1 MHTDELLCSIDAY
14 VRGSCRYERMGL
26 MSQTLPE
33 SSVDRYPFTRP
44 ASRPPVV
51 VETDGVELILEDG
64 ERVIDAAGG
73 AVVTNIGHGRG
84 EIADAVATAMRSI
97 DYVVPTWATPNR
109 VALVDRLVNNWLPEG
124 FGHVYFAGGGSE
136 ATDTAVRVARQYHL
150 SRGDDQRYKV
160 IARLPSYHGAT
171 IATLGIGGHMARRSG
186 LDPLLAEWPK
196 VPWNDASALA
206 AAIEAAGPETVSAFM
221 AEPIIGAAAG
231 ALVANEDY
239 WQQVMEVCQHYGV
252 LFIADEVMT
261 GFGRTGRTWG
271 HEHDPVQPDILV
283 SAKGL
288 GGGYV
293 PMSMLTASDEVTG
306 SISDAGGNVMFFTY
320 SGPDAMC
327 AGALAVL
334 EIMEREQLVDRAKV
348 MGDRMQSALASA
360 LNGHSRVTEI
370 RGRGLMIGVELAGL
384 SAVEAVEA
392 CVQRGMWVYPAGSG
406 PAVADALLFAPPMVV
421 TDDHI
426 DRIVDITVDAL
437 NSFG

>member
-1 MHTDELLCSIDAY
+1 MSATNRSALCFGHS
-14 VRGSCRYERMGL
+14 YERMSC

-33 SSVDRYPFTRP
+33 SSVDRYPFTRA

-51 VETDGVELILEDG
+51 VQTDGVELILEDG
-64 ERVIDAAGG
+64 GRVIDAAGG
-73 AVVTNIGHGRG
+73 AVVTNIGHGRT
-84 EIADAVATAMRSI
+84 EIADAVAAAMRSI

-109 VALVDRLVNNWLPEG
+109 VALVDKLVNNWLPEG

-221 AEPIIGAAAG
+221 AEPIIGASAG

-239 WQQVMEVCQHYGV
+239 WQQAMEVCQHYGV

-261 GFGRTGRTWG
+261 GFGRTGLTWG
-271 HEHDPVQPDILV
+271 HQHDPVQPDILV

-293 PMSMLTASDEVTG
+293 PMSMVTASDEVTG

-334 EIMEREQLVDRAKV
+334 DIMEREQLVDRTRV
-348 MGDRMQSALASA
+348 MGDRKCSE
-360 LNGHSRVTEI
+360 R
-370 RGRGLMIGVELAGL
+370 
-384 SAVEAVEA
+384 
-392 CVQRGMWVYPAGSG
+392 
-406 PAVADALLFAPPMVV
+406 
-421 TDDHI
+421 
-426 DRIVDITVDAL
+426 
-437 NSFG
+437 SFTSH

>member
-1 MHTDELLCSIDAY
+1 M
-14 VRGSCRYERMGL
+14 
-26 MSQTLPE
+26 
-33 SSVDRYPFTRP
+33 
-44 ASRPPVV
+44 
-51 VETDGVELILEDG
+51 
-64 ERVIDAAGG
+64 
-73 AVVTNIGHGRG
+73 
-84 EIADAVATAMRSI
+84 
-97 DYVVPTWATPNR
+97 
-109 VALVDRLVNNWLPEG
+109 
-124 FGHVYFAGGGSE
+124 YFAGGGSE

-150 SRGDDQRYKV
+150 SRGEDQRYKV

-221 AEPIIGAAAG
+221 AEPIIGASAG

-261 GFGRTGRTWG
+261 GFGRTGLTWG

-293 PMSMLTASDEVTG
+293 PMSMVTASDDVTG

-334 EIMEREQLVDRAKV
+334 EIMEREQLVNRAKV
-348 MGDRMQSALASA
+348 MGDRMLSALSSA
-360 LNGHSRVTEI
+360 LPMATLG
-370 RGRGLMIGVELAGL
+370 
-384 SAVEAVEA
+384 SAKFA
-392 CVQRGMWVYPAGSG
+392 
-406 PAVADALLFAPPMVV
+406 AVA
-421 TDDHI
+421 
-426 DRIVDITVDAL
+426 
-437 NSFG
+437 S

>member
-1 MHTDELLCSIDAY
+1 MSNSSPPSLSNRPSSMFFWPTPERSVAVRGEGIYIWDDAGRRYIDACS
-14 VRGSCRYERMGL
+14 GP
-26 MSQTLPE
+26 QT
-33 SSVDRYPFTRP
+33 
-44 ASRPPVV
+44 
-51 VETDGVELILEDG
+51 
-64 ERVIDAAGG
+64 
-73 AVVTNIGHGRG
+73 TNLGHGNPRVL
-84 EIADAVATAMRSI
+84 AAMREQSEQI
-97 DYVVPTWATPNR
+97 CYAFRSHFLNEPAER
-109 VALVDRLVNNWLPEG
+109 LAHEIVDACPEG
-124 FGHVYFAGGGSE
+124 IDRAFFCSGGSE
-136 ATDTAVRVARQYHL
+136 AVEACLKLARQYAIA
-150 SRGDDQRYKV
+150 RGEASRYKV
-160 IARLPSYHGAT
+160 VSRLPSYHGAT

-221 AEPIIGAAAG
+221 AEPIIGASAG

-261 GFGRTGRTWG
+261 GFGRTGLTWG

-293 PMSMLTASDEVTG
+293 PMSMVTASDEVTG

-334 EIMEREQLVDRAKV
+334 EVMEREQLVDRAKV
-348 MGDRMQSALASA
+348 MGDRMQSALSTA
-360 LNGHSRVTEI
+360 LDGHSRVTEI
-370 RGRGLMIGVELAGL
+370 RGRGLMIGVELTGL